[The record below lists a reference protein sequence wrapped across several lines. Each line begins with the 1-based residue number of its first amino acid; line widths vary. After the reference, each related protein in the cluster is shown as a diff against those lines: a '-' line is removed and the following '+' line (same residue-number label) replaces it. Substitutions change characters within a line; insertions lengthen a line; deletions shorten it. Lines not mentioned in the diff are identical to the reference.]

1 MLIDD
6 ADRWGRRAAE
16 AARRC
21 KISMTTKHDG
31 DAEGRRG
38 LQYARHARQSVF
50 SYDARTISFFAEFT
64 T

>member
-1 MLIDD
+1 MGSTGGGSRAPVQNLNDD
-6 ADRWGRRAAE
+6 E
-16 AARRC
+16 A
-21 KISMTTKHDG
+21 DG

-38 LQYARHARQSVF
+38 LQYARHPRQSVF